1 MPRLDTATRNI
12 VIMVVSRPVNHRM
25 QSLDFIMFTGAR
37 FADSCNG
44 TSNPVQQLTVNV
56 LADLGSHQQPK
67 IATSGYITWE
77 TGPWQQEQQHQ
88 MSQVCDEYRQTVRNR
103 LRENGLRP
111 RRPYFGAVLRR
122 RHRLARIRWCNRV
135 RAGTCKTGGESG
147 SAMNQDSCCRKEMA
161 VHVSTDAGMRS
172 SQGTVPWGRQFRRRK
187 CDDVGCHILRRKTQL
202 VHIHGN
208 LNAARY
214 RDEVLTPYM
223 LPEMNIVGNV
233 FSTTAH
239 SSCYC
244 WLSS

>member
-161 VHVSTDAGMRS
+161 VHVSTDAGMRG
-172 SQGTVPWGRQFRRRK
+172 SQGTVS
-187 CDDVGCHILRRKTQL
+187 LRSTISAEEVWYGVPYPTPEK
-202 VHIHGN
+202 
-208 LNAARY
+208 LNWCTSPTTLTPL
-214 RDEVLTPYM
+214 DEVLTPHM
-223 LPEMNIVGNV
+223 LVRNEPP
-233 FSTTAH
+233 
-239 SSCYC
+239 
-244 WLSS
+244 